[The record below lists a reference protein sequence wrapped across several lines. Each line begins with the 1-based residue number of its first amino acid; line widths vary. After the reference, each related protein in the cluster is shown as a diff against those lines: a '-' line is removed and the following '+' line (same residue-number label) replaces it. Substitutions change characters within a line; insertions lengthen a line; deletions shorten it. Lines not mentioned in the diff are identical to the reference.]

1 MSTIVIS
8 NIKATGETASRAVSG
23 VAAAHFGFNLSPTSA
38 MGMTQNTLSSQS
50 VNASSLTD
58 SGTGDATITLT
69 NAMVDTGYTFVSGA
83 WYNNNIGN
91 LQTANSTASSLQVL
105 GFDADTST
113 SLDLAIWVA
122 IHGDLA

>member
-1 MSTIVIS
+1 MSTITVT

-58 SGTGDATITLT
+58 NGTGDGTVALT
-69 NAMVDTGYTFVSGA
+69 NAMVNTGYTFLSGC
-83 WYNNNIGN
+83 WYNNNLGN
-91 LQTANSTASSLQVL
+91 LQTANSTSSSLQVL
-105 GFDADTST
+105 GFDADSST
-113 SLDLAIWVA
+113 IFDLAIWVA